1 MLTFLSRRLIAS
13 ILVLLAASYL
23 VYVLAANAGDPLE
36 DLRTSTAKNK
46 DELIAQKTA
55 QLNLN
60 TPAPLRYF
68 LWLGGV
74 LKGLIGQF
82 DLGKSVTGQS
92 VTTLLNAA
100 VSVTIQLLISATL
113 LAIVIGLLVG
123 ITTALR
129 QYSGYDYVVTTMSF
143 FFFSLPSFFVAVILK
158 QYVGIGFNDFLQHAA
173 FPWWVILIVA
183 LLTGFIWQG
192 ILGGP
197 VRRRVITVAIAA
209 GATGLVMTYLSLT
222 NWFNT
227 PSLGIGVVAVLAAG
241 IAVLITTLTTG
252 LGNRKSLY
260 TALTVALIG
269 VALYYPFIAVS
280 PYLTLGTV
288 LLFGL
293 LAVGVGILVGYLFRG
308 PDRAQS
314 ARTGAITAFLVAF
327 VVLIDRFMQS
337 WHNYASSDIIGGRP
351 IGTVGAGT
359 PNLSSVT
366 SSFWIEGL
374 DSFTHLLLPTTS
386 LLLISL
392 AAYSRYSRASILD
405 VLNQDFI
412 RTARAKGLS
421 ERTVIMRHAF
431 RNTLI
436 PITTIVAFDF
446 GALIGGAVIT
456 ESVFAWSGMGKLFI
470 DALHTVDLNTLMGFF
485 IVTGSV
491 AVLFNLLADLAY
503 TALDPRIRVNA

>member
-1 MLTFLSRRLIAS
+1 
-13 ILVLLAASYL
+13 
-23 VYVLAANAGDPLE
+23 
-36 DLRTSTAKNK
+36 
-46 DELIAQKTA
+46 
-55 QLNLN
+55 
-60 TPAPLRYF
+60 
-68 LWLGGV
+68 
-74 LKGLIGQF
+74 
-82 DLGKSVTGQS
+82 
-92 VTTLLNAA
+92 
-100 VSVTIQLLISATL
+100 
-113 LAIVIGLLVG
+113 
-123 ITTALR
+123 
-129 QYSGYDYVVTTMSF
+129 
-143 FFFSLPSFFVAVILK
+143 
-158 QYVGIGFNDFLQHAA
+158 
-173 FPWWVILIVA
+173 
-183 LLTGFIWQG
+183 
-192 ILGGP
+192 
-197 VRRRVITVAIAA
+197 
-209 GATGLVMTYLSLT
+209 
-222 NWFNT
+222 
-227 PSLGIGVVAVLAAG
+227 
-241 IAVLITTLTTG
+241 
-252 LGNRKSLY
+252 
-260 TALTVALIG
+260 
-269 VALYYPFIAVS
+269 
-280 PYLTLGTV
+280 
-288 LLFGL
+288 
-293 LAVGVGILVGYLFRG
+293 
-308 PDRAQS
+308 
-314 ARTGAITAFLVAF
+314 
-327 VVLIDRFMQS
+327 MQS